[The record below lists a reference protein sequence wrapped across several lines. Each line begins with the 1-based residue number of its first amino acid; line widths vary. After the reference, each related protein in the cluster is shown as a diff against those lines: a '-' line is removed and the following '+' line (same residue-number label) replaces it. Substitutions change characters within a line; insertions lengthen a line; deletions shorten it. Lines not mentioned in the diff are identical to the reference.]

1 MSTKFEREGYRQR
14 LTKGDIVYFVEGENS
29 IGAGDLA
36 VKKATVDSTTGPGGW
51 KRHYPSVSIWDNPSE
66 EPKGAWVSIA
76 RSPRELFT
84 AEEVAR
90 VLRDQEGPLASDT
103 RPVDELLVDPIA
115 GKELAGALGGAAITR
130 LAQDELRRPGDP
142 EY

>member
-1 MSTKFEREGYRQR
+1 MSTDLEREGYRHR
-14 LTKGDIVYFVEGENS
+14 LAEGDVVYFVEGENS
-29 IGAGDLA
+29 IGAGDLT
-36 VKKATVDSTTGPGGW
+36 VKKATVGSTTGPGGW
-51 KRHYPSVSIWDNPSE
+51 ERHYPFVNIWDNPSE
-66 EPKGAWVSIA
+66 EPRGAWVSTS

-84 AEEVAR
+84 TEEVAR

-115 GKELAGALGGAAITR
+115 SKELAGALGGAAIQR